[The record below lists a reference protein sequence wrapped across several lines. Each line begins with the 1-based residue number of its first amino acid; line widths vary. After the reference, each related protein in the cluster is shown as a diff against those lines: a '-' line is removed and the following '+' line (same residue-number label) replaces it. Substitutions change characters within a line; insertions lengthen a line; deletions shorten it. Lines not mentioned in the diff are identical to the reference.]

1 VGLFP
6 PVFSLL
12 FGQLFTLVYLVVTP
26 EAKRGNFVVAGL
38 YSPPLPAA
46 PIAVSRLDLLA

>member
-12 FGQLFTLVYLVVTP
+12 FGQLLTLVDLIVTP
-26 EAKRGNFVVAGL
+26 EAKRGYFVVACL
-38 YSPPLPAA
+38 DSPAFPAA
-46 PIAVSRLDLLA
+46 PIVVSRLDLLA

>member
-12 FGQLFTLVYLVVTP
+12 FGQLFSLVDLVVTP
-26 EAKRGNFVVAGL
+26 EAKRGYFVVACL
-38 YSPPLPAA
+38 YSPAFPAA